1 MASLIKVLFV
11 VGKNESL
18 RGKLLHFWDELTSTV
33 GWRLTG
39 YGSWAV
45 EEGSVPL
52 PGLLVVTAR
61 ESCLQCF
68 PDSAEAILLAHDFV
82 RVKTITGHQSINARY
97 FKAPQ
102 RILPTVRHFTL
113 LNQALNYPSMF
124 KVILGGQSTNQ
135 TVLRVKWQ
143 GFWYKFTE
151 TRTWQWTKFTQF
163 SFQNNTVLVT
173 TAESEVSSA
182 LYTMAQEILQAHGFR
197 AKLPETGMIPEFHVP
212 ENADIRR

>member
-1 MASLIKVLFV
+1 MIQCANIQAVLIKVLFV

-18 RGKLLHFWDELTSTV
+18 RRKLLHFWDELTSTM

-52 PGLLVVTAR
+52 PGLIVVSAR

-82 RVKTITGHQSINARY
+82 RVKTIMGHQSTNARY

-102 RILPTVRHFTL
+102 RILPTVRRFAL
-113 LNQALNYPSMF
+113 PSQALNYPSMF
-124 KVILGGQSTNQ
+124 KVILGGHSTNQ

-151 TRTWQWTKFTQF
+151 TRTW
-163 SFQNNTVLVT
+163 
-173 TAESEVSSA
+173 
-182 LYTMAQEILQAHGFR
+182 
-197 AKLPETGMIPEFHVP
+197 
-212 ENADIRR
+212 